1 MLDNPGSVEDGN
13 NGVSGLLA
21 LPTWKGELPKGV
33 KRVIRGDSEFLGTL
47 TRTQLLEPKD
57 FPNVQKIQHQ
67 YKLQPL
73 SAYLGKPAA
82 KPAPAIQWKP
92 WKEGAETT
100 DEFWAYVNSL
110 LPYTTPNPQDKP
122 VQDRMAKI
130 GLVAASPGT
139 PRRSIRM

>member
-82 KPAPAIQWKP
+82 KLAPGMFQPGDLTIA
-92 WKEGAETT
+92 AV
-100 DEFWAYVNSL
+100 D
-110 LPYTTPNPQDKP
+110 
-122 VQDRMAKI
+122 DRGHLRQHA
-130 GLVAASPGT
+130 P
-139 PRRSIRM
+139 P